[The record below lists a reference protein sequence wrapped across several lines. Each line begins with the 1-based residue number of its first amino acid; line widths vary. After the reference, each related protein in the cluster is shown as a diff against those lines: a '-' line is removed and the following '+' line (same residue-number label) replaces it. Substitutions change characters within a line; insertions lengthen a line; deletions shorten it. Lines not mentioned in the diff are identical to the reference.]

1 MVLNCPSSSM
11 DAQKAG
17 DPVVK
22 SNKLFE
28 WEKIKAVGLIQIYL
42 VPQNVQKSSA
52 EAEENVFG
60 SVVL

>member
-1 MVLNCPSSSM
+1 MALNCPCSSV

-28 WEKIKAVGLIQIYL
+28 WEKMKAVGLIQIYL

-60 SVVL
+60 SEVL